1 MNRSRRSA
9 IWISLVALVVAACSP
24 GASPSPSSAAS
35 PAASSATSPSAA
47 GSTSPAAS
55 SGGAS
60 IESVCEAA
68 AAEGTLVQWG
78 GSDEEV
84 ATAFYDVFAETYPGI
99 EYEYLSIR
107 PSEGAQRLISES
119 ALGQPV
125 TVDLVSF
132 EPNTLVGMIER
143 DLVDQDVDWTG
154 LGVDEALVTD
164 QGAVLWSR
172 NGQAI
177 TYNTELVDEATL
189 PDTWEELIDPQWADG
204 KIVVDPRGR
213 PFDKLSLVWGE
224 EQTLD
229 YVERLKAIGPA
240 IIEGGTAGMVA
251 VGSGEAMLTTGGLTI
266 ETQEQQAVG
275 APLEIKYL
283 DVVTTEDA
291 IVSVLEGAPHPN
303 AAICYSVWL
312 ASDEGQEAVNEINF
326 GGAVLE
332 GLPPDSVVRSIET
345 DAEAEQV
352 AAMSEKIN
360 EIWTSP

>member
-1 MNRSRRSA
+1 
-9 IWISLVALVVAACSP
+9 
-24 GASPSPSSAAS
+24 
-35 PAASSATSPSAA
+35 
-47 GSTSPAAS
+47 
-55 SGGAS
+55 
-60 IESVCEAA
+60 
-68 AAEGTLVQWG
+68 
-78 GSDEEV
+78 
-84 ATAFYDVFAETYPGI
+84 
-99 EYEYLSIR
+99 
-107 PSEGAQRLISES
+107 
-119 ALGQPV
+119 V

-132 EPNTLVGMIER
+132 EPNTLVGMLER
-143 DLVDQDVDWTG
+143 GLVDQDVDWVG

-177 TYNTELVDEATL
+177 TYNTDLVDAAAL

-224 EQTLD
+224 EDTLD
-229 YVERLKAIGPA
+229 YVRRLKDIGPA

-251 VGSGEAMLTTGGLTI
+251 VGSGEAMMTTGGLTI

-291 IVSVLEGAPHPN
+291 IVSVIADAPHPN
-303 AAICYSVWL
+303 AAACYAAWL
-312 ASDEGQEAVNEINF
+312 ASPEGQTAVNEINF

-332 GLPPDSVVRSIET
+332 GLPADSVVRSIET
-345 DAEAEQV
+345 DEEAEFV
-352 AAMSEKIN
+352 AEMSTKIN
-360 EIWTSP
+360 EIWTSQ